1 MEASAGVDAL
11 DPEGAH
17 VALLGATI
25 AVGVLQGLLHPFPG
39 DPYAILCPSSE
50 SLGELEDLVLV
61 HLPPRRSKQWR
72 SSAENEEGVSRN
84 KEGRGF

>member
-17 VALLGATI
+17 VTLLVAAI
-25 AVGVLQGLLHPFPG
+25 PVGVLQGLLHTFPS
-39 DPYAILCPSSE
+39 DPYAILCPSPE

-61 HLPPRRSKQWR
+61 HLPHSEKQATEQQR
-72 SSAENEEGVSRN
+72 
-84 KEGRGF
+84 